1 MPSILAAT
9 SCGLIQSTDDDGK
22 VQPCL
27 DLNNAEEQE
36 LSFLSLAT
44 VSGLGKGEDKVSTLV
59 METRVSAAG
68 NRLEAM
74 LATGVDGCK
83 MVRKKMEDVVRE
95 QGRGL
100 GDGKG

>member
-9 SCGLIQSTDDDGK
+9 SCGLIQSNDDDGK

-44 VSGLGKGEDKVSTLV
+44 VSGLGKGEDRVSVLV
-59 METRVSAAG
+59 METRVTAAG

-74 LATGVDGCK
+74 LATGVDGCR
-83 MVRKKMEDVVRE
+83 MVRKRMEDVVRD
-95 QGRGL
+95 QGANL
-100 GDGKG
+100 